1 MKNLGNKKD
10 KEQRLKKNVKNK
22 LVLKNKVYSLEGKRI
37 QPVNLQL
44 FADSG
49 EKTEKP
55 TPKKRRKAREEGQV
69 LQSRELTSAIVLL
82 SIFLTL
88 KIAGS
93 FMYEQLIIN
102 FKIAYIDFA
111 QVSDLYTLQ
120 GIRRLFI
127 DGLLQFLKILAP
139 VFAIALITSLASSYA
154 QVGFLFTTK
163 TLAIKFNRINPINGL
178 KKIFS
183 LRSVIELVKSILK
196 IVIIGY
202 IAYSYLT
209 GEAQNILKAM
219 DMDVISIAVYI
230 CSTTLNV
237 AIRMCIAMLILGVL
251 DYGYQW
257 WEYEKNLKM
266 TKQEIKQ
273 EYKETEGNPEIK
285 GKIKQKQRQIALRRM
300 LQDVPKADV
309 VITNPTHFAV
319 AIKYDPKVA
328 DAPMVVAKGQD
339 YMAQRIKEIAKENKV
354 EIVENKQLARTLY
367 STVEIG
373 DKIPPDLFQA
383 VAEVLAFVYSLK
395 NKIRAM

>member
-1 MKNLGNKKD
+1 MKNLENKKD

-22 LVLKNKVYSLEGKRI
+22 LVLKNKVCSLEGKRI

-111 QVSDLYTLQ
+111 QVPDLYTLQ

>member
-1 MKNLGNKKD
+1 MKK
-10 KEQRLKKNVKNK
+10 
-22 LVLKNKVYSLEGKRI
+22 LKNKKGKELSLRNNCKDNIFKENKNPIEAPGLVT
-37 QPVNLQL
+37 VNLQL

-69 LQSRELTSAIVLL
+69 LQSKEMTSAIVLL

-93 FMYEQLIIN
+93 FMYEQLYLN
-102 FKIAYIDFA
+102 FKIAYTDLA
-111 QVSDLYTLQ
+111 QVPDLYTLQ
-120 GIRRLFI
+120 GIRKMFI
-127 DGLLQFLKILAP
+127 ETVLQFLKIVAP
-139 VFAIALITSLASSYA
+139 VFAIAFLASLATSYA

-163 TLAIKFNRINPINGL
+163 TLAFKFNRINPINGFKRL
-178 KKIFS
+178 FS
-183 LRSVIELVKSILK
+183 LRSVMELFKSILK
-196 IVIIGY
+196 IAIVGY
-202 IAYSYLT
+202 IAYSYFS
-209 GEAQNILKAM
+209 GEAVNMLKTM

-230 CSTTLNV
+230 CSTAINI
-237 AIRMCIAMLILGVL
+237 AIRMCIALLILGVL

-257 WEYEKNLKM
+257 WEYEKSLKM
-266 TKQEIKQ
+266 TKQEVKQ
-273 EYKETEGNPEIK
+273 EYKESEGNPEIK

-328 DAPMVVAKGQD
+328 DAPLVIAKGQD
-339 YMAQRIKEIAKENKV
+339 YMALRIKEIAKENKV

-373 DKIPPDLFQA
+373 EKIPPELFQA

-395 NKIRAM
+395 NKIKAM

>member
-1 MKNLGNKKD
+1 MKK
-10 KEQRLKKNVKNK
+10 
-22 LVLKNKVYSLEGKRI
+22 LKNKKGKELSLRNNCKDNIFKENKNPIEAPGLVT
-37 QPVNLQL
+37 VNLQL

-69 LQSRELTSAIVLL
+69 LQSKEMTSAIVLL

-93 FMYEQLIIN
+93 FMYEQLYLN
-102 FKIAYIDFA
+102 FKIAYTDLA
-111 QVSDLYTLQ
+111 QVPDLYTLQ
-120 GIRRLFI
+120 GIRKMFI
-127 DGLLQFLKILAP
+127 ETVLQFLKIVAP
-139 VFAIALITSLASSYA
+139 VFAIAFLASLATSYA

-163 TLAIKFNRINPINGL
+163 TLAFKFNRINPINGFKRL
-178 KKIFS
+178 FS
-183 LRSVIELVKSILK
+183 LRSVMELFKSILK
-196 IVIIGY
+196 IAIVGY
-202 IAYSYLT
+202 IAYSYFS
-209 GEAQNILKAM
+209 GEAVNMLKTM

-230 CSTTLNV
+230 CSTAINI
-237 AIRMCIAMLILGVL
+237 AIRMCIALLILGVL

-257 WEYEKNLKM
+257 WEYEKSLKM
-266 TKQEIKQ
+266 TKQEVKQ
-273 EYKETEGNPEIK
+273 EYKESEGNPEIK

-309 VITNPTHFAV
+309 VITDPTHFAV

-328 DAPMVVAKGQD
+328 DAPLVIAKGQD
-339 YMAQRIKEIAKENKV
+339 YMALRIKEIAKENKV

-373 DKIPPDLFQA
+373 EKIPPELFQA

-395 NKIRAM
+395 NKIKAM

>member
-1 MKNLGNKKD
+1 MKK
-10 KEQRLKKNVKNK
+10 
-22 LVLKNKVYSLEGKRI
+22 LKNKKGKELSLRNNCKDNIFKENKNPIEAPGLVT
-37 QPVNLQL
+37 VNLQL

-55 TPKKRRKAREEGQV
+55 TSKKRRKAREEGQV
-69 LQSRELTSAIVLL
+69 LQSKEMTSAIVLL

-93 FMYEQLIIN
+93 FMYEQLYLN
-102 FKIAYIDFA
+102 FKIAYTDLA
-111 QVSDLYTLQ
+111 QVPDLYTLQ
-120 GIRRLFI
+120 GIRKMFI
-127 DGLLQFLKILAP
+127 ETVLQFLKIVAP
-139 VFAIALITSLASSYA
+139 VFAIAFLASLATSYA

-163 TLAIKFNRINPINGL
+163 TLAFKFNRINPINGFKRL
-178 KKIFS
+178 FS
-183 LRSVIELVKSILK
+183 LRSVMELFKSILK
-196 IVIIGY
+196 IAIVGY
-202 IAYSYLT
+202 IAYSYFS
-209 GEAQNILKAM
+209 GEAVNMLKTM

-230 CSTTLNV
+230 CSTAINI
-237 AIRMCIAMLILGVL
+237 AIRMCIALLILGVL

-257 WEYEKNLKM
+257 WEYEKSLKM
-266 TKQEIKQ
+266 TKQEVKQ
-273 EYKETEGNPEIK
+273 EYKESEGNPEIK

-328 DAPMVVAKGQD
+328 DAPLVIAKGQD
-339 YMAQRIKEIAKENKV
+339 YMALRIKEIAKENKV

-373 DKIPPDLFQA
+373 EKIPPELFQA

-395 NKIRAM
+395 NKIKAM

>member
-1 MKNLGNKKD
+1 MRKIYLLKNI
-10 KEQRLKKNVKNK
+10 
-22 LVLKNKVYSLEGKRI
+22 LVLEDKAYSLKAQRI

-93 FMYEQLIIN
+93 FMYEQLFIN
-102 FKIAYIDFA
+102 FKIAFIDFA
-111 QVSDLYTLQ
+111 QVPDLYTLQ

-139 VFAIALITSLASSYA
+139 VFAIAIITSLVSCYA

-163 TLAIKFNRINPINGL
+163 TLAIKFNRINPINGF

-219 DMDVISIAVYI
+219 DMDVVSIAVYI

-237 AIRMCIAMLILGVL
+237 AIRMCIAMLVLGVL

-339 YMAQRIKEIAKENKV
+339 YMALRIKEIAKENKV

-373 DKIPPDLFQA
+373 DKIPPELFQA

>member
-1 MKNLGNKKD
+1 MKNQKSN
-10 KEQRLKKNVKNK
+10 EFNLKKTIDFEKELNSEKF
-22 LVLKNKVYSLEGKRI
+22 YRI

-49 EKTEKP
+49 EKTEKA
-55 TPKKRRKAREEGQV
+55 TPRKRRKAREEGQV
-69 LQSRELTSAIVLL
+69 LQSKELTSAIVLL
-82 SIFLTL
+82 SMFLTL

-93 FMYEQLIIN
+93 FMYEQLYLN
-102 FKIAYIDFA
+102 FKIAFEDLA
-111 QVSDLYTLQ
+111 QVPDLFSIQGVRKLYVNLVLQ
-120 GIRRLFI
+120 L
-127 DGLLQFLKILAP
+127 LKIVAP
-139 VFAIALITSLASSYA
+139 VFAVALVAGVASGYA

-163 TLAIKFNRINPINGL
+163 TLAVKLNRINPLNGF
-178 KKIFS
+178 KKLFS
-183 LRSVIELVKSILK
+183 FRSFAELIKSILK
-196 IVIIGY
+196 ILIIGFLG
-202 IAYSYLT
+202 YLYLS
-209 GEAQNILKAM
+209 GEARNILKTM
-219 DMDVISIAVYI
+219 DMDVVSIAAYI
-230 CSTTLNV
+230 CNTSLNV
-237 AIRMCIAMLILGVL
+237 AIRMCIAMLVLGVL

-257 WEYEKNLKM
+257 WEYEKSLKM

-285 GKIKQKQRQIALRRM
+285 GKIKQKQRQLALRRM

-328 DAPMVVAKGQD
+328 DAPLVVAKGQD

-373 DKIPPDLFQA
+373 DKIPPELFQA

-395 NKIRAM
+395 NKVGVI

>member
-1 MKNLGNKKD
+1 MKNQNGEFDVKSTNNFE
-10 KEQRLKKNVKNK
+10 KELYSV
-22 LVLKNKVYSLEGKRI
+22 KVYRM

-49 EKTEKP
+49 EKTEKA
-55 TPKKRRKAREEGQV
+55 TPRKRRKAREEGQV
-69 LQSRELTSAIVLL
+69 LQSKELTSAIVLL
-82 SIFLTL
+82 SMFLTL

-93 FMYEQLIIN
+93 FMYEQLYLN
-102 FKIAYIDFA
+102 FKIAFEDLA
-111 QVSDLYTLQ
+111 QVPDLFSIQGVRKLYVNLVLQ
-120 GIRRLFI
+120 L
-127 DGLLQFLKILAP
+127 LKIVAP
-139 VFAIALITSLASSYA
+139 VFAVALVAGVASGYA

-163 TLAIKFNRINPINGL
+163 TLAVKLNRINPLNGF
-178 KKIFS
+178 KKLFS
-183 LRSVIELVKSILK
+183 FRSFAELIKSILK
-196 IVIIGY
+196 ILIIGFLG
-202 IAYSYLT
+202 YLYLS
-209 GEAQNILKAM
+209 GEARNILKTM
-219 DMDVISIAVYI
+219 DMDVVSIAAYI
-230 CSTTLNV
+230 CNTSLNV
-237 AIRMCIAMLILGVL
+237 AIRMCIAMLVLGVL

-257 WEYEKNLKM
+257 WEYEKSLKM

-285 GKIKQKQRQIALRRM
+285 GKIKQKQRQLALRRM

-328 DAPMVVAKGQD
+328 DAPLVVAKGQD

-373 DKIPPDLFQA
+373 DKIPPELFQA

-395 NKIRAM
+395 NKVGVI

>member
-1 MKNLGNKKD
+1 MKK
-10 KEQRLKKNVKNK
+10 QKNRQFYLEKHIKNK
-22 LVLKNKVYSLEGKRI
+22 IAYDKKIYTTKALRI

-49 EKTEKP
+49 EKTEKA

-69 LQSRELTSAIVLL
+69 LQSREMTSAIVLL

-93 FMYEQLIIN
+93 FMYEQLHLY
-102 FKIAYIDFA
+102 FKVVFTHYANIP
-111 QVSDLYTLQ
+111 DLYTVQ
-120 GIRRLFI
+120 GIRKLYLDLI
-127 DGLLQFLKILAP
+127 LQFLKIVAP
-139 VFAIALITSLASSYA
+139 IFAIALIAGVSSCYA
-154 QVGFLFTTK
+154 QIGFLFTTK
-163 TLAIKFNRINPINGL
+163 TLAFKLNRINPLNGF

-183 LRSVIELVKSILK
+183 LRSITELVKAILK
-196 IVIIGY
+196 IVVVGY
-202 IAYSYLT
+202 IGYSYLK
-209 GEAQNILKAM
+209 GESRNILNTM
-219 DMDVISIAVYI
+219 DLDVANIAVYI
-230 CSTTLNV
+230 CNASLNV
-237 AIRMCIAMLILGVL
+237 AIRMCIAMLVLGVL

-266 TKQEIKQ
+266 TKQEVKQ

-319 AIKYDPKVA
+319 AIRYDQKVA
-328 DAPMVVAKGQD
+328 DAPVVVAKGQD
-339 YMAQRIKEIAKENKV
+339 YMALRIKEIAKENKV
-354 EIVENKQLARTLY
+354 EIVENKELARTLY

-373 DKIPPDLFQA
+373 EKIPSELFQA

-395 NKIRAM
+395 NKVRAL

>member
-1 MKNLGNKKD
+1 MKNQNGEFDVKSTNNFE
-10 KEQRLKKNVKNK
+10 KELYSV
-22 LVLKNKVYSLEGKRI
+22 KVYRM

-49 EKTEKP
+49 EKTEKA
-55 TPKKRRKAREEGQV
+55 TPRKRRKAREEGQV
-69 LQSRELTSAIVLL
+69 LQSKELTSAIVLL
-82 SIFLTL
+82 SMFLTL

-93 FMYEQLIIN
+93 FMYEQLYLN
-102 FKIAYIDFA
+102 FKIAFEDLA
-111 QVSDLYTLQ
+111 QVPDLFSIQGVRKLYVNLVLQ
-120 GIRRLFI
+120 L
-127 DGLLQFLKILAP
+127 LKIVAP
-139 VFAIALITSLASSYA
+139 VFAVALVAGVASGYA

-163 TLAIKFNRINPINGL
+163 TLAVKLNRINPLNGF
-178 KKIFS
+178 KKLFS
-183 LRSVIELVKSILK
+183 FRSFAELIKSILK
-196 IVIIGY
+196 ILIIGFLG
-202 IAYSYLT
+202 YLYLS
-209 GEAQNILKAM
+209 GEARNILKTM
-219 DMDVISIAVYI
+219 DMDVVSIAAYI
-230 CSTTLNV
+230 CNTSLNV
-237 AIRMCIAMLILGVL
+237 AIRMCIAMLVLGVL

-257 WEYEKNLKM
+257 WEYEKSLKM

-285 GKIKQKQRQIALRRM
+285 GKIKQKQRQLALRRM

-328 DAPMVVAKGQD
+328 DAPLVVAKGQD
-339 YMAQRIKEIAKENKV
+339 YMAQKIKKIAKENKV

-373 DKIPPDLFQA
+373 DKIPPELFQA

-395 NKIRAM
+395 NKVGVI

>member
-1 MKNLGNKKD
+1 MKK
-10 KEQRLKKNVKNK
+10 
-22 LVLKNKVYSLEGKRI
+22 LKNKKGKELSLRNNCKDNIFKENKNPIEAPGLVT
-37 QPVNLQL
+37 VNLQL

-69 LQSRELTSAIVLL
+69 LQSKEMTSAIVLL

-93 FMYEQLIIN
+93 FMYEQLYLN
-102 FKIAYIDFA
+102 FKIAYTDLA
-111 QVSDLYTLQ
+111 QVPDLYTLQ
-120 GIRRLFI
+120 GIRKMFI
-127 DGLLQFLKILAP
+127 ETVLQFLKIVAP
-139 VFAIALITSLASSYA
+139 VFAIAFLANLATSYA

-163 TLAIKFNRINPINGL
+163 TLAFKFNRINPINGFKRL
-178 KKIFS
+178 FS
-183 LRSVIELVKSILK
+183 LRSVMELFKSILK
-196 IVIIGY
+196 IAIVGY
-202 IAYSYLT
+202 IAYSYFS
-209 GEAQNILKAM
+209 GEAVNMLKTM

-230 CSTTLNV
+230 CSTAINI
-237 AIRMCIAMLILGVL
+237 AIRMCIALLILGVL

-257 WEYEKNLKM
+257 WEYEKSLKM
-266 TKQEIKQ
+266 TKQEVKQ
-273 EYKETEGNPEIK
+273 EYKESEGNPEIK

-328 DAPMVVAKGQD
+328 DAPLVIAKGQD
-339 YMAQRIKEIAKENKV
+339 YMALRIKEIAKENKV

-373 DKIPPDLFQA
+373 EKIPPELFQA

-395 NKIRAM
+395 NKIKAM